1 MRVLGID
8 PGSLAT
14 GFGVVEEAA
23 NRKLRALAWGAIRTT
38 ARQPLSER
46 LKRIYDG
53 LSEAMQT
60 WRPDAVSVE
69 RVFFA
74 DNPQTALTLGHARGV
89 ALLTAANAAVPLVEY
104 SALEIKMA
112 VVGYGRAAK
121 SQIQQ
126 MVQTLLRLDDAPKP
140 TDAADALAA
149 AICHLHTHGFQR
161 HVQP

>member
-8 PGSLAT
+8 PGSLIT

-23 NRKLRALAWGAIRTT
+23 NHMRALTWGAVRTT

-46 LKRIYDG
+46 LKHIYDS
-53 LSEAMQT
+53 LTDAVHT
-60 WRPDAVSVE
+60 WKPDAVSVE
-69 RVFFA
+69 QVFFA
-74 DNPQTALTLGHARGV
+74 DNPKTALILGHARGV
-89 ALLTAANAAVPLVEY
+89 ALLAAAHAAVPLVEY

-126 MVQTLLRLDDAPKP
+126 MVRTLLQLDTVPQP

-149 AICHLHTHGFQR
+149 AICHLHTQSFQR
-161 HVQP
+161 YVQR

>member
-8 PGSLAT
+8 PGSLIT
-14 GFGVVEEAA
+14 GFGVVEEEA
-23 NRKLRALAWGAIRTT
+23 NRLQALAWGAIRTT
-38 ARQPLSER
+38 ARQPLGER
-46 LKRIYDG
+46 LKRIYTG
-53 LSEAMQT
+53 LSDTVQN
-60 WRPDAVSVE
+60 WQPDAVSVE

-74 DNPQTALTLGHARGV
+74 DNPKTALTLGHARGV
-89 ALLTAANAAVPLVEY
+89 ALLTVAHAALPLVEY

-126 MVQTLLRLDDAPKP
+126 MVQTLLRLDAPP
-140 TDAADALAA
+140 QPADAADALAA

-161 HVQP
+161 HIRR

>member
-8 PGSLAT
+8 PGSLVT
-14 GFGVVEEAA
+14 GFGVVEDDT
-23 NRKLRALAWGAIRTT
+23 NRLQALTWGAIRTM
-38 ARQPLSER
+38 ARQPLAER

-53 LSEAMQT
+53 LSEAVRAWQ
-60 WRPDAVSVE
+60 PDAVSVE

-74 DNPQTALTLGHARGV
+74 DNPKTALILGHARGV
-89 ALLTAANAAVPLVEY
+89 ALLTVAHAALPLVEY

-121 SQIQQ
+121 SQMHQ
-126 MVQTLLRLDDAPKP
+126 MVQTLLRLDAPP
-140 TDAADALAA
+140 QPADAADALAA

-161 HVQP
+161 HIRR